1 MARNWQATVDDLT
14 DVGKLVHLMFRQ
26 DAYDVDRTRSELL
39 RQRRQYYEAEL
50 TDQALRIGC
59 PGRTG
64 RLGNGAILSE
74 LNDISQRDA
83 TSIVNTYNADL
94 ANAIAYIRAEVPTAN
109 RFVYAKRL
117 GEWEE
122 KRASWKNAQ
131 IAQYTENTAR
141 TKAQQDFRQYNNAY
155 GSAEL
160 LPKRAVCP
168 VCQGWVNRG
177 RVPLNIALN
186 NPGPWHPNC
195 PHLWSITYEKVA
207 PTDCATLWMGQ

>member
-94 ANAIAYIRAEVPTAN
+94 ANAIAYIRAETPTAN

-131 IAQYTENTAR
+131 IAQYTENSAR
-141 TKAQQDFRQYNNAY
+141 AKAQQDFRANNSAFGY
-155 GSAEL
+155 AEL

-168 VCQGWVNRG
+168 ICQGWIDRG
-177 RVPLNIALN
+177 KVPLNIAQN
-186 NPGPWHPNC
+186 HPPPYHVNC
-195 PHLWSITYEKVA
+195 PHLWSISYEKVA